1 MSRTLNRFMKPFHT
15 AFEYTIKIDK
25 SRSTKPRKASQMRR
39 SVGTLAVPECG
50 CCRFCAER
58 SAKKS
63 R

>member
-1 MSRTLNRFMKPFHT
+1 MEHMYVLYGFTMRPTSYRGTSYSRFTGT
-15 AFEYTIKIDK
+15 G
-25 SRSTKPRKASQMRR
+25 QMRR
-39 SVGTLAVPECG
+39 SVGTLAVPDCG